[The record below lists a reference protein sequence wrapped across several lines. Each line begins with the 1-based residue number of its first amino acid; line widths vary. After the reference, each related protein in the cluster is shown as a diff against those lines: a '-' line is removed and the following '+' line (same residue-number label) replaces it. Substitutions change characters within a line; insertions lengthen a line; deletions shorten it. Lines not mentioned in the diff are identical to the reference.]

1 MAIWRVA
8 LDKDVL
14 GTIELIHNLVKT
26 SEDTEL
32 KDQQKQ
38 LKKCSGAKG
47 TQR

>member
-14 GTIELIHNLVKT
+14 GTVELMHNLVKT
-26 SEDTEL
+26 SEDTKL

-38 LKKCSGAKG
+38 LKKSSGAKG